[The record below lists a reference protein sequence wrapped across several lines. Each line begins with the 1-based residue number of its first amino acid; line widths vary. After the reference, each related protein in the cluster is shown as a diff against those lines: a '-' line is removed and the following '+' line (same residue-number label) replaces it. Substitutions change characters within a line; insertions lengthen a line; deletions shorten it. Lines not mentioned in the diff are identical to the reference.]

1 MLNAMKSKFQQNR
14 RRIAMVA
21 VLGLS
26 LGGIAYAAAPVVCDG
41 PGMMMGGGMGGGMGM
56 MGGMGDGPGRHHANP
71 EQMQKRMQARLQK
84 SLQEVGA
91 TEAQQSQLLKL
102 ADQASAERKAHHE
115 SMRGERAEFRKALSQ
130 PTVDAAQLETLRA
143 ARIKA
148 MDDTSRKMT
157 AIMLEASKIL
167 TPEQRLK
174 LMEKMDRPGRK
185 QR

>member
-1 MLNAMKSKFQQNR
+1 MFNAMKSKFQQNR

-26 LGGIAYAAAPVVCDG
+26 LGGMAYAAAPVICDG
-41 PGMMMGGGMGGGMGM
+41 PGMMGGGGMGM
-56 MGGMGDGPGRHHANP
+56 MGGMGDGPGRHHASP

-102 ADQASAERKAHHE
+102 ANQASAERKAHHE
-115 SMRGERAEFRKALSQ
+115 SMRGERDEFRKALSQ

-148 MDDTSRKMT
+148 MDDASRKMS

-174 LMEKMDRPGRK
+174 LMEKMDRPGRR